1 MQKIKI
7 NDKEYNIVFNFGVIK
22 EVCKE
27 CKCNAPVLIQKLSEG
42 DLEVISSVLKY
53 GILFNH
59 KDFDVIEIE
68 KLSLQDVFKTFEVI
82 GKLLNDSMPEGKD
95 EKKNLKK

>member
-27 CKCNAPVLIQKLSEG
+27 CGCNTPTLI
-42 DLEVISSVLKY
+42 
-53 GILFNH
+53 
-59 KDFDVIEIE
+59 
-68 KLSLQDVFKTFEVI
+68 
-82 GKLLNDSMPEGKD
+82 
-95 EKKNLKK
+95 

>member
-27 CKCNAPVLIQKLSEG
+27 CGCNTPTLIQRLSEG
-42 DLEVISSVLKY
+42 DLEVIYSVLKH

-59 KDFDVIEIE
+59 KDFDAMDID
-68 KLSLQDVFKTFEVI
+68 KLSLQDTFKTFEVI
-82 GKLLNDSMPEGKD
+82 GKLLSDNMPKGD
-95 EKKNLKK
+95 NEKKMVK